1 MPFRIESDMFRIVKS
16 LVMPGPR
23 EASRMN
29 TAELRDAF
37 LVERLFSPG
46 ELRLVLTDLDRLSL
60 GAAMP
65 AAERLQ
71 LPACSEFGSTYFT
84 ERREIGVV
92 NLGEPGH
99 VLVGEHRHS
108 LETFDFLYIG
118 RGNEHIAFEA
128 CGRSNPVFY
137 FLSCPAHERLP
148 VRRLARNAAAAEA
161 IGDPARASRRLLRKY
176 IHPEGLRSCQL
187 VMGRTEL
194 EPGSV
199 WNTMPPHTH
208 SRRSEVYLYCGLE
221 DGIVVHLMGEPEQTR
236 HLVVGDREA
245 VLSPSWSIH
254 SGAGTRPYSFIWGM
268 AGENQAFHD
277 MDLVQPSQLR

>member
-1 MPFRIESDMFRIVKS
+1 
-16 LVMPGPR
+16 MPGPR
-23 EASRMN
+23 EAARMN
-29 TAELRDAF
+29 TSELRDAF
-37 LVERLFSPG
+37 LVDRLFSPG

-65 AAERLQ
+65 AADQLQ
-71 LPACSEFGSTYFT
+71 LPACAEFGSAYFT

-99 VLVGEHRHS
+99 VLVGEERYS

-118 RGNEHIAFEA
+118 RENEHIAFAA
-128 CGRSNPVFY
+128 CGHSRPVFY
-137 FLSCPAHERLP
+137 FLSCPAHARLP
-148 VRRLARNAAAAEA
+148 VRRMARNEAEAEA
-161 IGDPARASRRLLRKY
+161 IGDPAWASRRVLRKY
-176 IHPEGLRSCQL
+176 IHPQGLRSCQL

-208 SRRSEVYLYCGLE
+208 SRRSEVYLYFGLE
-221 DGIVVHLMGEPEQTR
+221 DGVVVHLMGEPEQTR
-236 HLVVGDREA
+236 HLIMGDREA

-277 MDLVQPSQLR
+277 MDLLQPSQLR